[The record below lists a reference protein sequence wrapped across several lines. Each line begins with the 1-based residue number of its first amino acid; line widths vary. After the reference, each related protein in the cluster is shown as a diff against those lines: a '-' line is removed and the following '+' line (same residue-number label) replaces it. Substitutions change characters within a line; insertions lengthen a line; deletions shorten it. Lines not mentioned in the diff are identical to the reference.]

1 MAELRV
7 LGEIDESVLEVEF
20 GTLQSTEVIVTEERI
35 KHIRERH
42 PQDVELFESYGPY
55 LVTEPDIII
64 KDTKNEGT
72 VFMVK
77 YLSDCNINEVVR
89 LALETEDEDLKNSV
103 MTFYRIR
110 TKNLVKM
117 LRKNKEIYRKE
128 II

>member
-42 PQDVELFESYGPY
+42 PQDVELFESYGPDV
-55 LVTEPDIII
+55 VTEPDIII

-77 YLSDCNINEVVR
+77 YLSDCNINVVVR